1 MATKKPAKQ
10 KTEVATLPREVEGAL
25 AFVVSEKP
33 GVDEALGMIRAIVIE
48 DATALASAGEVVR
61 EVARRHDAIDA
72 KRKSWVE
79 PLKRVAKD
87 IDATF
92 KPLLDALKE
101 AEKLLKDKIGS
112 YALAQAA
119 ARTKAI
125 AAAGALSQSD
135 PEAASAAI
143 AEAVALEAPKLDG
156 VGATIE
162 WDGEVIDAAL
172 IPREYLIPDV
182 AALRAM
188 TKAAA
193 RDPKIPGWR
202 AFQRATV
209 RTARK

>member
-1 MATKKPAKQ
+1 MATKKTKKADA
-10 KTEVATLPREVEGAL
+10 VATIPREVEGAL
-25 AFVVSEKP
+25 AFVMSEKP

-48 DATALASAGEVVR
+48 DATALASAGEVVK

-101 AEKLLKDKIGS
+101 AERVLKDKIGG

-125 AAAGALSQSD
+125 AAAGALAQSD
-135 PEAASAAI
+135 PAAASAAI
-143 AEAVALEAPKLDG
+143 ADAVALEAPKVDG
-156 VGATIE
+156 VGTTIE
-162 WDGEVIDAAL
+162 WDGEVVDAAS
-172 IPREYLIPDV
+172 IPREYLIPYV

-202 AFQRATV
+202 AFQRASV